1 MEFIADSFILITI
14 VLAIPVL
21 GIVAALVVSRV
32 PGRRPD
38 S

>member
-21 GIVAALVVSRV
+21 GIVVALVASRI